1 MKSSR
6 RFVDSSTHHVAI
18 LEGLIV
24 GRPGVTVVQHC
35 GGLARGGDT
44 VVAHVSA
51 NIFIVITKYFYCC
64 YTCLAPPWK
73 YTWCR
78 NVDSAWYSFMP
89 GQQENIAKHKT
100 RDYWRIRQNCR
111 DPYNISSPGFMV
123 LMTCMWARLEILLAY
138 LSTSSSIG
146 VLITRHSAIV
156 LNKIVKYNNEVS

>member
-1 MKSSR
+1 M
-6 RFVDSSTHHVAI
+6 
-18 LEGLIV
+18 LL
-24 GRPGVTVVQHC
+24 
-35 GGLARGGDT
+35 
-44 VVAHVSA
+44 
-51 NIFIVITKYFYCC
+51 N
-64 YTCLAPPWK
+64 TCLAPPWK

-89 GQQENIAKHKT
+89 GQKENIAKHKT
-100 RDYWRIRQNCR
+100 RDYLRIRQNCR

-156 LNKIVKYNNEVS
+156 LNNIVIRAVKYKQTFAKLHSARWSVKLIAETREETSLKSLRLRKLLD